1 MPDNYRKY
9 KHSLGHS
16 QRGRCCTDPV
26 QKLPTRQGQSR
37 HGTSLNHLSLR
48 VKANNQYK
56 TQESWFSSKQPVMK
70 GNDMQIWFRKSHCSS
85 LQNHSDRGVQEQSAH
100 DKGKRFFWYSNLS
113 RARESRTGLKPHI
126 MKQDLF
132 PLVQCILLYL
142 TEDLAECP
150 AQAPEHSS
158 PWEKACI
165 PLTRFYYANW
175 RRQGRKVW
183 FSFVF

>member
-1 MPDNYRKY
+1 MLYRP
-9 KHSLGHS
+9 S
-16 QRGRCCTDPV
+16 TETTNT
-26 QKLPTRQGQSR
+26 TRSEQTRNKPKPSFFEG
-37 HGTSLNHLSLR
+37 
-48 VKANNQYK
+48 K
-56 TQESWFSSKQPVMK
+56 SKQPIQDT
-70 GNDMQIWFRKSHCSS
+70 GELIFQQAACDERKWYANMIQEESLCSS

-100 DKGKRFFWYSNLS
+100 DKGKWFFWYSNLS
-113 RARESRTGLKPHI
+113 WARESRTGLKPHI

-158 PWEKACI
+158 PWEKAYI
-165 PLTRFYYANW
+165 SLTRFYYANW